1 MSCLSITY
9 FILASLYVQSAFA
22 GLKTISARSQL
33 LYRSAM
39 EAKHQCQLDIR
50 IYIRYGE
57 EDFQRFR
64 EFSKLRT
71 ADYLIDETNVSCIAN
86 LLCEHGLPSD
96 IRQANRVYSTASET
110 CSQDDSVSKSVQNVP
125 ADSTAILESGLIQD
139 LGPENVQTLDRNA
152 VLFTFTTGNL
162 IYLLA
167 GFLLGTI
174 VRTYVFPSG
183 QIGELS
189 KSLKLR
195 RPEL

>member
-9 FILASLYVQSAFA
+9 FILASLYVQSALA
-22 GLKTISARSQL
+22 NLKHISARSQL

-39 EAKHQCQLDIR
+39 EAKDQCQVNTK

-57 EDFQRFR
+57 EDFERFR
-64 EFSKLRT
+64 ELSKLRT
-71 ADYLIDETNVSCIAN
+71 ADDSIDETIVSCIAN
-86 LLCEHGLPSD
+86 LLCEHGVPSD
-96 IRQANRVYSTASET
+96 IRQASKVYRTASET

-125 ADSTAILESGLIQD
+125 ADSTAILESGLIED
-139 LGPENVQTLDRNA
+139 LDPENVQTLDRNA
-152 VLFTFTTGNL
+152 VLFTFTTENL
-162 IYLLA
+162 IYLLV

>member
-9 FILASLYVQSAFA
+9 FILASLYVQSALA
-22 GLKTISARSQL
+22 SLKHISARSQL

-39 EAKHQCQLDIR
+39 EAKDQCQVNTK

-57 EDFQRFR
+57 EDFERFR
-64 EFSKLRT
+64 ELSKLRT
-71 ADYLIDETNVSCIAN
+71 ADDRIDETIVSCIAN
-86 LLCEHGLPSD
+86 LLCEHGVPSD
-96 IRQANRVYSTASET
+96 IRQASKVYRTASET

-125 ADSTAILESGLIQD
+125 ADSTAILESGLIED
-139 LGPENVQTLDRNA
+139 LDPENVQTLDRNA
-152 VLFTFTTGNL
+152 VLFTFTTENL
-162 IYLLA
+162 IYLLV